1 VTGRRF
7 RQADWSEP
15 LIFEIGFEGRIGFK
29 VPVPEPD
36 VKIDV
41 NKLVPTGISR
51 ETSPGLPEVSEI
63 QVLRHYIHLSQMNY
77 GVNSGIIYPLGSCT
91 MKYNPI
97 INEVLAGNVNITEA
111 HPNQELST
119 VQGLLEFLYKFKQMY
134 LNITGMDDATLQPAA
149 GAHGE
154 WTGIMLIRAYH
165 EERGELSK
173 RTEIIIPDSAHG
185 TNPASAAVAG
195 FKIVE
200 VPSGPDGCVNL
211 EALKAVVG
219 PQTAGLMLTNPNTL
233 GIFDYQIAEISKII
247 HDAGGLM
254 YYDGANLN
262 AIMGKCRPGDMG
274 FDVVHV
280 NLHKTFS
287 TPHGGGGPGSGP
299 VGCKSFLSKYLPI
312 PDIEKHGG
320 MYTLTYNHPKSIG
333 KVHGFMGN
341 INVILKAY
349 IYALSMG
356 GAGLK
361 ESSEY
366 AVLNTNYIAKKLM
379 GVKGLTL
386 PFAPEK
392 PRKHEVVFS
401 AAKMS
406 EETGIRALN
415 IAKNL
420 LDIGIHA
427 PTIYFPLIVPEAIMI
442 EPTETEPLEAIDE
455 LIDGIKAASALAYS
469 NPEEALKAPL
479 NTTIGKL
486 DEAKAAHPKTIC
498 LSWRRL
504 CQLFDEP

>member
-1 VTGRRF
+1 
-7 RQADWSEP
+7 
-15 LIFEIGFEGRIGFK
+15 
-29 VPVPEPD
+29 
-36 VKIDV
+36 
-41 NKLVPTGISR
+41 
-51 ETSPGLPEVSEI
+51 
-63 QVLRHYIHLSQMNY
+63 MNY

-97 INEVLAGNVNITEA
+97 INEVLAGNVKITET
-111 HPNQELST
+111 HPNQEPST
-119 VQGLLEFLYKFKQMY
+119 VQGILEFMYKFKQMY

-149 GAHGE
+149 GSHGE

-165 EERGELSK
+165 EERGELLQ
-173 RTEIIIPDSAHG
+173 RTEIVIPDSAHG

-219 PQTAGLMLTNPNTL
+219 PSTAGLMLTNPNTL
-233 GIFDYQIAEISKII
+233 GLFDYQIAEISKIV

-312 PDIEKHGG
+312 PDVEKHGG
-320 MYTLTYNHPKSIG
+320 MYTLSNHRSKSIG

-361 ESSEY
+361 ESSEF
-366 AVLNTNYIAKKLM
+366 AVLNTNYIVKKLKD
-379 GVKGLTL
+379 VKGLTL

-392 PRKHEVVFS
+392 PRKHEAVFS
-401 AAKMS
+401 ATKMS
-406 EETGIRALN
+406 EETGVRALN

-420 LDIGIHA
+420 LDKGIHA
-427 PTIYFPLIVPEAIMI
+427 PTIYFPLIVSEAIMI

-455 LIDGIKAASALAYS
+455 LIEGIKATSALAYS

-479 NTTIGKL
+479 NTAIGKL

-504 CQLFDEP
+504 CQLIDEPSE